1 MKTHPCLLTVHLTS
15 LLFFNHST
23 WTSSSTVSVT
33 FGSSASDGVSV
44 SDPFTIVDA
53 LIRAKCLKGT
63 VCSKNFLMQSSG
75 NSVIVLKPLIAL
87 VPSVML
93 IVPTQ
98 TGSCNNL
105 TVDLSS
111 SSGSGGRYWSAV
123 HFTVKAADGDD
134 SLKTYLN
141 ENYNFQSNMIIVP
154 RSKLSTTTYQI
165 TASLTNFLGSTG
177 SQSAVVI
184 VSGRAHHYIIIT
196 LLFIILIICFF

>member
-1 MKTHPCLLTVHLTS
+1 M
-15 LLFFNHST
+15 NE
-23 WTSSSTVSVT
+23 
-33 FGSSASDGVSV
+33 
-44 SDPFTIVDA
+44 

-63 VCSKNFLMQSSG
+63 VCSKNFLMRSSG

-111 SSGSGGRYWSAV
+111 SSGSGGRRWSAV
-123 HFTVKAADGDD
+123 HFTVKAADGDE
-134 SLKTYLN
+134 SLETYLN
-141 ENYNFQSNMIIVP
+141 AHYNFLTNIIIVP

-165 TASLTNFLGSTG
+165 TATLTNFLGSSG
-177 SQSAVVI
+177 SQGAGLI
-184 VSGRAHHYIIIT
+184 VSGIAHHQINNFIF
-196 LLFIILIICFF
+196 LLFFTLSLFFYSFYHAD